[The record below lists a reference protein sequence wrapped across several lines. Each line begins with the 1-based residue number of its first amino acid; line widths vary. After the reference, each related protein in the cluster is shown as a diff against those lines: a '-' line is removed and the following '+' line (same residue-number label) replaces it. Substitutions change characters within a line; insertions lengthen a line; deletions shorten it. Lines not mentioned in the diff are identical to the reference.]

1 MTVPN
6 VKLSNGLEIP
16 AIGFGSGTK
25 WKRPPGEKEERA
37 VIDAVVSA
45 IKAGHLH
52 IDTAEFYGTEK
63 QIGEAIKESGVPRKD
78 IFLTSK
84 TLFGLLA
91 DDPIESISKQLKLL
105 QTDYFDLFLIHVP
118 PNDDIS
124 YDLPKAWAVL
134 EDLYEKG
141 LAKAIGVSN
150 HSPAELELIIKT
162 AKIVPH
168 INQIEFHPLL
178 QEPSPGIVDFCKKNG
193 IVVEGYSPLASNE
206 VEGDKPLDKVVAK
219 IAKTHGVS
227 AGSVL
232 LRWATQND
240 VIPITTSANAGRQK
254 EALDIFNFTLS
265 DEEVAEISKVGNE
278 GPRYQRL
285 PIPSHKHYYPEETE
299 TEPKI

>member
-1 MTVPN
+1 MTVPE
-6 VKLSNGLEIP
+6 VKLSNGLAVP

-45 IKAGHLH
+45 IKAGHHH

-63 QIGEAIKESGVPRKD
+63 QIGEAIKESGVPRED

-91 DDPIESISKQLKLL
+91 DDPIESISKQLNLL

-124 YDLPKAWAVL
+124 YDLPKAWGVL
-134 EDLYEKG
+134 EQLYDKG

-162 AKIVPH
+162 AKTKPH
-168 INQIEFHPLL
+168 VNQIEFHPLL
-178 QEPSPGIVDFCKKNG
+178 QEPTPGIVDFCKKHD

-206 VEGDKPLDKVVAK
+206 VEGEKPLDIVVAK
-219 IAKTHGVS
+219 IAKSHNVS
-227 AGSVL
+227 PGSVL
-232 LRWATQND
+232 LRWATQKG
-240 VIPITTSANAGRQK
+240 VVPITTSANPGRQK
-254 EALDIFNFTLS
+254 EALEIFDFTLS
-265 DEEVAEISKVGNE
+265 DDEVKEISKVGAE
-278 GPRYQRL
+278 SPRYQRL
-285 PIPSHKHYYPEETE
+285 PIPSHKHYYPAEEGE
-299 TEPKI
+299 AKI